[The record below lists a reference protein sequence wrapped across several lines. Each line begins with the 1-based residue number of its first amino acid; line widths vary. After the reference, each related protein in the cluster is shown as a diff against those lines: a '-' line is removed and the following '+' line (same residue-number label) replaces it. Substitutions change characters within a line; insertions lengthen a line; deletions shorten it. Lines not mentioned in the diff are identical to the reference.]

1 MSDHRNDVNALQAL
15 RASLRGLAR
24 HLQEHGIAHGDI
36 QPANIIVQDATH
48 LRLIDYDG
56 MFVPQ
61 LARLPMQNSGSET
74 SSTLRGVR
82 GISTENLTG
91 SRSPSSILRWT
102 RSADGLPSGSRPKA
116 TADAFLLRAADLTD
130 PANSPVFS
138 LLASVPGLEQRVHDL
153 AAICMAPFD
162 QIPALEDFLEG
173 RDIPAVPVVF
183 SGDASV
189 ALRSKY
195 TSVHEI
201 VDARNFARCCAR
213 VGDRMRT
220 DRQGRPR
227 RQESCVASRRGLPA
241 RRVRRAFA

>member
-1 MSDHRNDVNALQAL
+1 M
-15 RASLRGLAR
+15 
-24 HLQEHGIAHGDI
+24 
-36 QPANIIVQDATH
+36 QDATH

-61 LARLPMQNSGSET
+61 LAQLPNAELGQRNFQHPARRAWHFDGELDRFSFSVIDLALDALCRRPALWEQ
-74 SSTLRGVR
+74 
-82 GISTENLTG
+82 TE
-91 SRSPSSILRWT
+91 S
-102 RSADGLPSGSRPKA
+102 D
-116 TADAFLLRAADLTD
+116 ADAFLLRAADLTD

-173 RDIPAVPVVF
+173 RNIPAVPVVF

-201 VDARNFARCCAR
+201 VDAVTSRAAAPAS
-213 VGDRMRT
+213 GSGRT